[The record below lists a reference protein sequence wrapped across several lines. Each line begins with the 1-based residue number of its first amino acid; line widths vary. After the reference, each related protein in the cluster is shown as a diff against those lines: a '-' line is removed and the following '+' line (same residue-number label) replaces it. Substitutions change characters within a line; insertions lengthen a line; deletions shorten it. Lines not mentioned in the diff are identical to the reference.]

1 MRDLPTERVNHA
13 TEGLDARNALEIAR
27 IINQEDQNVARAVE
41 KALPQIA
48 QAIDAIAEALSRGG
62 RLIYVGAGT
71 SGRIAALDAA
81 ECPPTFNSSPRE
93 VQFVMAGGAKALAS
107 AVEAMEDSPAL
118 GRRDLARRKPG
129 RKDVVIGIA
138 ASGRTPYTIAAIE
151 YARKKGARTAAVV
164 CNPGS
169 PLGQAAEIEIVAEVG
184 PETVSGS
191 TRMKAGTAQKMILNM
206 LTTGAMA
213 RLGRIY
219 GNLMVNVH
227 TKNAKLRERG
237 LAILEEAAGVDR
249 ATAAQALKAAGN
261 EVPVALVMLKT
272 GVTRGE
278 ARKRLKST
286 KGNVRRAIE
295 GK

>member
-1 MRDLPTERVNHA
+1 
-13 TEGLDARNALEIAR
+13 
-27 IINQEDQNVARAVE
+27 VE
-41 KALPQIA
+41 
-48 QAIDAIAEALSRGG
+48 S
-62 RLIYVGAGT
+62 V
-71 SGRIAALDAA
+71 
-81 ECPPTFNSSPRE
+81 
-93 VQFVMAGGAKALAS
+93 
-107 AVEAMEDSPAL
+107 EDSPTL

-129 RKDVVIGIA
+129 KKDVVIGIA

-164 CNPGS
+164 CNSGS
-169 PLGQAAEIEIVAEVG
+169 ALGQAAEIEIVAEVG

-227 TKNAKLRERG
+227 TTNAKLRERG
-237 LAILEEAAGVDR
+237 LTILEEAAGINR
-249 ATAAQALKAAGN
+249 EAARRALKAAGN
-261 EVPVALVMLKT
+261 EVPVALVMLRT
-272 GVTRGE
+272 GVTRAQ

-295 GK
+295 EK